1 MCMTQAGGFM
11 PAKDIGID
19 LGTRNSLVFSTG
31 KGIVLREPSVVVYDK
46 DTEKIRAIGEEARQM
61 ASHLTSN
68 MEVIWPIRRGV
79 IVDYNVMEKMLKYF
93 ISQAM
98 GRRAFRK
105 PRVSISVPS
114 GITEIERKAIEE
126 AAYQSGAREV
136 FLVDEPIAAAIGAGV
151 DITKPFGNLI
161 VDIGAGTTD
170 VAVISVGG
178 VVVSASVKVAGDN
191 FDHAIMN
198 YVCEKHSLFIGEDA
212 AENIKIKI
220 GTASEEAD
228 LRTMEVKGRNIIT
241 GLPKV
246 ATLTSEEIRTALR
259 ETTGQISMIE
269 HLLTQY
275 DTENDAQKRE
285 KLLAGAAV
293 LGAYI
298 KRYGNL
304 LLVSHREETA
314 DIRDLSR
321 CFEDSFVNLELLDV
335 KCLCALPADVI
346 LATKD
351 MLRIYRTFET
361 VLEDCLFDLH
371 SVWVNARERKGQFL
385 VSIDFVC
392 DTDLSGH
399 KADADLYS
407 CEDGTCRFTF
417 QLQKGGEGA

>member
-1 MCMTQAGGFM
+1 MTQAGGFM

-136 FLVDEPIAAAIGAGV
+136 FLVDEPIAAAIGCRCRISPSHLV
-151 DITKPFGNLI
+151 NLI

-178 VVVSASVKVAGDN
+178 VVVSASVKVAGDIL
-191 FDHAIMN
+191 IMR
-198 YVCEKHSLFIGEDA
+198 S
-212 AENIKIKI
+212 
-220 GTASEEAD
+220 
-228 LRTMEVKGRNIIT
+228 
-241 GLPKV
+241 
-246 ATLTSEEIRTALR
+246 
-259 ETTGQISMIE
+259 
-269 HLLTQY
+269 
-275 DTENDAQKRE
+275 
-285 KLLAGAAV
+285 
-293 LGAYI
+293 
-298 KRYGNL
+298 
-304 LLVSHREETA
+304 
-314 DIRDLSR
+314 
-321 CFEDSFVNLELLDV
+321 
-335 KCLCALPADVI
+335 
-346 LATKD
+346 
-351 MLRIYRTFET
+351 
-361 VLEDCLFDLH
+361 
-371 SVWVNARERKGQFL
+371 
-385 VSIDFVC
+385 
-392 DTDLSGH
+392 
-399 KADADLYS
+399 
-407 CEDGTCRFTF
+407 
-417 QLQKGGEGA
+417 